1 MLACLLACL
10 PSANYIIY
18 ILRNNLKCYE
28 TLPSKQVISYLRK
41 FRRYL
46 IIYDYFVRIDIF
58 EGINININI
67 YIISYYYYIIMYE
80 RVLFTPVTCP
90 LVFNK

>member
-1 MLACLLACL
+1 MIT
-10 PSANYIIY
+10 S
-18 ILRNNLKCYE
+18 
-28 TLPSKQVISYLRK
+28 
-41 FRRYL
+41 
-46 IIYDYFVRIDIF
+46 FVYIDIF
-58 EGINININI
+58 EGINIYIYI